1 MNEDMKLR
9 KFIATTIREY
19 LNEQHTINE
28 NDIEQWMSGE
38 CIPFCVALNEIFPQY
53 QIAIINDEFED
64 VDEDA
69 EYNFNFVH
77 AFCYHPNNHNIII
90 DARGVRKLKD
100 LYEDFYDINPI
111 IDWDIPNA
119 KYLIDNYAGKEFASE
134 ESFEYD
140 VSEYQ
145 SAKEYITKN
154 IQKYSVNL
162 K

>member
-1 MNEDMKLR
+1 MSEDIR
-9 KFIATTIREY
+9 KMIDKVKNFKQSV
-19 LNEQHTINE
+19 NEQNTINE

-53 QIAIINDEFED
+53 QIAVINDEFED

-140 VSEYQ
+140 ISEYQ
-145 SAKEYITKN
+145 SAKDYISKN